1 MATPIRKTC
10 ASSSVPCARRNG
22 TSTCGRNSIRTTTR
36 TNSPIAS
43 TQKWTRG
50 AGDPVSGWC
59 SSLIPKRSTRS
70 RSNGL
75 LPTASSRRARWAAGR
90 TSARPCRWAERQ
102 CLHANSQ
109 ASNQMRRGPRSRRF
123 SLPERSGIL
132 TPTTRSNDQGEEL
145 MKRLLF
151 AGTALLAAVM
161 LPAGA
166 SAQNTI
172 KIGVITA
179 YSGQFADTSAQI
191 DNGIKLYMKQHGD
204 KVAGKKIEI
213 IRKDTGGPNPDVA
226 KRLAQELV
234 VRDKAD
240 ILAGFALTPE
250 ALGAASVADE
260 AKKFMVVMNAAT
272 AVITEKSPFIA
283 RVSLTLPMI
292 GDTLGTWA
300 AKKGGVKKVY
310 TMVTDYGPGL
320 DAEAAFQKAFKA
332 AGGEVVGSVR
342 MPIANPD
349 FSAFVQRAKDL
360 NPESIFVFIPGGA
373 QPAALGKAFAERGID
388 PRKIKI
394 LSTGEPVDETAIKSL
409 GDLALGRL
417 SAWHYDYNHKSKM
430 NADFVKAFNAEFKRN
445 PDFFAVGGYDG
456 MHLIYEALK
465 KTGGKT
471 DGTALIAAAKGMKW
485 ESPRGP
491 ISIDPETR
499 DIIQTVYI
507 RRVEKAGSAIVNVEF
522 DKVDNVKDPK

>member
-1 MATPIRKTC
+1 MKRAL
-10 ASSSVPCARRNG
+10 
-22 TSTCGRNSIRTTTR
+22 
-36 TNSPIAS
+36 IAS
-43 TQKWTRG
+43 
-50 AGDPVSGWC
+50 A
-59 SSLIPKRSTRS
+59 
-70 RSNGL
+70 
-75 LPTASSRRARWAAGR
+75 
-90 TSARPCRWAERQ
+90 
-102 CLHANSQ
+102 
-109 ASNQMRRGPRSRRF
+109 
-123 SLPERSGIL
+123 
-132 TPTTRSNDQGEEL
+132 
-145 MKRLLF
+145 
-151 AGTALLAAVM
+151 ALLTAVTL

-166 SAQNTI
+166 GAQETI
-172 KIGVITA
+172 KIGVINS
-179 YSGQFADTSAQI
+179 YSGQFADTGAQI

-240 ILAGFALTPE
+240 IIAGFTLTPE
-250 ALGAASVADE
+250 ALGAAGVSAE

-272 AVITEKSPFIA
+272 SVVTEKSPYIV
-283 RVSLTLPMI
+283 RVSLTLPQI
-292 GDTLGTWA
+292 GETLGTWA
-300 AKKGGVKKVY
+300 AKKGGVKKAY
-310 TMVTDYGPGL
+310 TMVTDYGPGI
-320 DAEAAFQKAFKA
+320 DAEQAFQRAFKA
-332 AGGEVVGSVR
+332 AGGEIVGSVR

-360 NPESIFVFIPGGA
+360 NPESIFVFVPGGA
-373 QPAALGKAFAERGID
+373 QPGAIGKAFAERQMD
-388 PRKIKI
+388 PKKIKI

-409 GDLALGRL
+409 GDLALGRI

-471 DGTALIAAAKGMKW
+471 DGDSLIAAAKGMKW

-491 ISIDPETR
+491 VSIDPATR
-499 DIIQTVYI
+499 DIVQNVYI
-507 RRVEKAGSAIVNVEF
+507 RRVEKVGNNIVNVEF
-522 DKVDNVKDPK
+522 DTVPNVKDPTHK